1 MLPNV
6 HWHVWKKPDLTNAPK
21 PLSFFAKPPEKKPTI
36 KENEAP
42 IQSEVVNIKEDEKKE
57 LKDTNIN
64 LLNNNLPNNADN
76 TK

>member
-1 MLPNV
+1 MF
-6 HWHVWKKPDLTNAPK
+6 LTN
-21 PLSFFAKPPEKKPTI
+21 LGNNPPEKKPTI
-36 KENEAP
+36 KEDEAP
-42 IQSEVVNIKEDEKKE
+42 IQSEVVNTKEDEKKE